1 MLVFDVQIFRVDDRN
16 SQMIVENIDFSSW
29 PHRIL
34 NGARMLAV
42 EFKYKRWAYAYR
54 LLICLSFASTFS
66 EQANRW

>member
-1 MLVFDVQIFRVDDRN
+1 
-16 SQMIVENIDFSSW
+16 MIVDNIDFSSW

-66 EQANRW
+66 EQADRW